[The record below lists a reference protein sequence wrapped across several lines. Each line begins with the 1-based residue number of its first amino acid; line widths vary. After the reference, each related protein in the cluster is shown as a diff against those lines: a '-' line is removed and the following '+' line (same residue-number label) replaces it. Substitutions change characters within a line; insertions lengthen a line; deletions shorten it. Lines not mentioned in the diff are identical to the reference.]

1 MTIMDIKKI
10 AFIGL
15 GVMGHPMALRLAQ
28 AGHELA
34 VYDINP
40 QAMAKFNSF
49 RNCRIANS
57 PADAAQN
64 ANYVFTMLP
73 DSDFIDEVLF
83 GSNGAAASMPKNAL
97 LVEMSTGNATRFM
110 KTVERLKL
118 MSLRAIDA
126 PMGRTPSDAIQGDLL
141 VLVGADETTLAEIK
155 PLLENFGK
163 DIIHIGPVG
172 DAIKLKLINNYMSM
186 VSMVLTAETLMF
198 ASKLGLD
205 RDITVKVLQNTVA
218 GSGQINVNFPKKVL
232 AGDITPDFPLSLGL
246 KDISLAIELAKSE
259 GVPLFLGGVSRELFS
274 LAKPWGRAQQDCT
287 AMLLLLED
295 ICNTSTPMK

>member
-1 MTIMDIKKI
+1 MEIKKI

-15 GVMGHPMALRLAQ
+15 GVMGRPMALRLAK

-40 QAMAKFNSF
+40 QAMAEFKSF
-49 RNCRIANS
+49 TNCRLANS

-64 ANYVFTMLP
+64 AGYVLTMLP
-73 DSDFIDEVLF
+73 DSDFIDEALF
-83 GSNGAAASMPKNAL
+83 GTNGAAASMPKNAL
-97 LVEMSTGNATRFM
+97 LIEMSTGNATRFM
-110 KTVERLKL
+110 KTVERLKAL
-118 MSLRAIDA
+118 GLRAIDA
-126 PMGRTPSDAIQGDLL
+126 PMGRTPADAEKGDLL
-141 VLVGADETTLAEIK
+141 VLVGADEAILNEVK

-163 DIIHIGPVG
+163 DIMHIGPVG
-172 DAIKLKLINNYMSM
+172 NAIKLKLINNYMSM

-198 ASKLGLD
+198 AGKLGLD
-205 RDITVKVLQNTVA
+205 RNTTVKVLQNTVA
-218 GSGQINVNFPKKVL
+218 GRGQINVNFPKKVL

-295 ICNTSTPMK
+295 ICNTPASSK

>member
-1 MTIMDIKKI
+1 MEIKKI

-15 GVMGHPMALRLAQ
+15 GVMGRPMALRLAK
-28 AGHELA
+28 AGYELV

-40 QAMAKFNSF
+40 QAMTEFKAYK
-49 RNCRIANS
+49 NCRLAKS

-64 ANYVFTMLP
+64 ASYVFTMLP
-73 DSDFIDEVLF
+73 DSDFIDEALF
-83 GSNGAAASMPKNAL
+83 GMNGAATSMPKNAL
-97 LVEMSTGNATRFM
+97 LIEMSTSNAARFM
-110 KTVERLKL
+110 KLVERLAN
-118 MSLRAIDA
+118 MGLRAIDA
-126 PMGRTPSDAIQGDLL
+126 PMGRTPADAEKGDLL
-141 VLVGADETTLAEIK
+141 VLVGADEVILNEVK

-163 DIIHIGPVG
+163 DIMHIGPVG
-172 DAIKLKLINNYMSM
+172 YALKLKLINNYMSM
-186 VSMVLTAETLMF
+186 VSMVLTAETLLF

-205 RDITVKVLQNTVA
+205 RDTTVKVLQNTVA
-218 GSGQINVNFPKKVL
+218 GRGQININFPKKVL

-274 LAKPWGRAQQDCT
+274 LAKPWGRSQQDCT

-295 ICNTSTPMK
+295 ISNASSPSK